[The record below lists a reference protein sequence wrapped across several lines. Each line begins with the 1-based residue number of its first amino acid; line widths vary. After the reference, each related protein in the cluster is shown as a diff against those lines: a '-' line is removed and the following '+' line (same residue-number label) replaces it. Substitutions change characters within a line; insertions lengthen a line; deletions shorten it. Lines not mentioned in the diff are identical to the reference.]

1 MIRLNDIHPLTDFLR
16 NHREHIERLKKTGRP
31 EVLTINGRAELVVLD
46 AASHQRLMEAL
57 ERAEVVAGIQRGLES
72 MRGGTGRTL
81 AEFDKQM
88 RRKYKPLRK

>member
-31 EVLTINGRAELVVLD
+31 EVLTINGRAELVVQD

-57 ERAEVVAGIQRGLES
+57 EQAEVVAGIQRGLES
-72 MRGGTGRTL
+72 MRGGKGLPL

-88 RRKYKPLRK
+88 RKKHKSLHK